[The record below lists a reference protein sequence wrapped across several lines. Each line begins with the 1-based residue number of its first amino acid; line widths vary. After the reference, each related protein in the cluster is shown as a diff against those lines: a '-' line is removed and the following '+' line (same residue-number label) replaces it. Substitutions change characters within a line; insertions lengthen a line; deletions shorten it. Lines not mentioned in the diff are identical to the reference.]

1 MYLLDVLPAQI
12 RSVSVRKSA
21 SGNTLN
27 KIFNVSVNACSHFHS
42 LSTTSTSLI
51 SVTRSLIHTQ
61 RSFIGQHQHSVF
73 SSQILVFLMVFSSTV
88 TKQVRFEC
96 LAERLMVSGH
106 SILMIRHSVPHSFPH
121 PLPLSLSASSLS
133 SESSFSSEK
142 RWHLLLQNE
151 IKPWLHVAALVA
163 HMSAFTEWIHRGK
176 HLAIESFISY
186 FLWVIKSSKLYQSSR
201 L

>member
-1 MYLLDVLPAQI
+1 MYLLDALPAQI

-51 SVTRSLIHTQ
+51 SVTRCPIHTE

-73 SSQILVFLMVFSSTV
+73 YIQILVSLTVFSSTV

-96 LAERLMVSGH
+96 LAEWLMVSRH
-106 SILMIRHSVPHSFPH
+106 SIIVISHYVPHSFPH
-121 PLPLSLSASSLS
+121 PLPPFSLCFCVIFCALQNMSPPFLLKNVGICSYKMKSSL
-133 SESSFSSEK
+133 
-142 RWHLLLQNE
+142 
-151 IKPWLHVAALVA
+151 
-163 HMSAFTEWIHRGK
+163 G
-176 HLAIESFISY
+176 FI
-186 FLWVIKSSKLYQSSR
+186 
-201 L
+201 